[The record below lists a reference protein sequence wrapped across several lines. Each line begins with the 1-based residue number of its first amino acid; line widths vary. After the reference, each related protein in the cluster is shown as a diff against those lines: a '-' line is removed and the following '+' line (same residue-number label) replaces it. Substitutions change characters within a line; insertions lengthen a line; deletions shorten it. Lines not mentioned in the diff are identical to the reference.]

1 MRPGSSEGL
10 LLCVLPHPP
19 PPVLT
24 LPGGGGR
31 GGRLPGHFGH
41 RAQQAEM
48 GRPGVGG
55 IPAPALNSCVT
66 AGKQGATLTPSFFLS
81 PAGL

>member
-24 LPGGGGR
+24 LPGGGA
-31 GGRLPGHFGH
+31 GGGGYQAILGIGHS
-41 RAQQAEM
+41 RQRWADRVWAEFQPQ
-48 GRPGVGG
+48 R
-55 IPAPALNSCVT
+55 ST
-66 AGKQGATLTPSFFLS
+66 AA
-81 PAGL
+81 